1 MSKVSNEQIKHLGD
15 LAKLQFTESETEN
28 LKKDLEKML
37 DFVEELNEVNTDNVE
52 PLIHMG
58 TEVNR
63 LRPDEAQKS
72 ISQKEALKNAPLKDS
87 DFFKVPKVK

>member
-15 LAKLQFTESETEN
+15 LAKLQFNDTETEN

-52 PLIHMG
+52 PLIHIS

-63 LRPDEAQKS
+63 LRPDEAVKS